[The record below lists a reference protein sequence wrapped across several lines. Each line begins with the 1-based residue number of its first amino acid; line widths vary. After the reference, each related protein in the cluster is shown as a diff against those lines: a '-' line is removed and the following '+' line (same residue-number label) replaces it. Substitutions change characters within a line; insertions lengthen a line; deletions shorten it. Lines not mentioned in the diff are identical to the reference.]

1 MAEME
6 KEKQEFEA
14 EKERKLR
21 ELEEVAKRAA
31 EDEVMKEKLKQLELE
46 SKKLK
51 KKEEELKKKEKLT
64 PWNVDTISKEGWSK
78 TLINKQTK
86 RNDNSNLTDEERN
99 NLYREFV
106 EKNEDKIKKYGMI
119 SKWDD
124 CKRYLQEHPE
134 LGMRFN

>member
-14 EKERKLR
+14 EKGRKLR

-31 EDEVMKEKLKQLELE
+31 EDEAMKEKLKQLELE

-51 KKEEELKKKEKLT
+51 VKEEELKKKEKLT

-86 RNDNSNLTDEERN
+86 RKDNSNLTDEERN

-106 EKNEDKIKKYGMI
+106 EKNEGNIKKYGMI

>member
-1 MAEME
+1 ME

-14 EKERKLR
+14 EKARKLR
-21 ELEEVAKRAA
+21 ELDEVAKRSA
-31 EDEVMKEKLKQLELE
+31 EDEAMKEKLKHLELE

-51 KKEEELKKKEKLT
+51 EKEEELKKKEKLT

-86 RNDNSNLTDEERN
+86 RKDNSNLTDEERN
-99 NLYREFV
+99 NLYKEFV
-106 EKNEDKIKKYGMI
+106 EKNEGKIKKYGMMN
-119 SKWDD
+119 KWDD

>member
-14 EKERKLR
+14 EKARKLR
-21 ELEEVAKRAA
+21 ELDEVAKRSA
-31 EDEVMKEKLKQLELE
+31 EDEAMKEKLKHLELE

-51 KKEEELKKKEKLT
+51 EKEEELKKKEKLT

-86 RNDNSNLTDEERN
+86 RKDNSNLTDEERN
-99 NLYREFV
+99 NLYKEFV
-106 EKNEDKIKKYGMI
+106 EKNEGKIKKYGMMN
-119 SKWDD
+119 KWDD

>member
-1 MAEME
+1 ME